1 MYRTSGVVVTTDGVI
16 RWGKEVKDMNR
27 YTVSVIT
34 TRGGSWGGGGGLMGQ
49 GQGYEQNHQEVKGMN
64 RITVA
69 VITDGTRRSK
79 L

>member
-16 RWGKEVKDMNR
+16 WWGKEVKDMNR

-49 GQGYEQNHQEVKGMN
+49 GGQGYGGGGG
-64 RITVA
+64 A
-69 VITDGTRRSK
+69 DGTRRSRV
-79 L
+79 